1 MVDLEHA
8 RALLDDM
15 GLHTAAELLDAQA
28 EKSMHGQH
36 TYVQFLNEL
45 LTSEQQERKRKSEET
60 RLKLAKLPNRKT
72 LDEFD
77 FSFQPSID
85 KRQFDELQTLA
96 FAARSE
102 NVILLGPPRVLA
114 RHILP

>member
-36 TYVQFLNEL
+36 AMRAKKNVEPSKKTVQH
-45 LTSEQQERKRKSEET
+45 
-60 RLKLAKLPNRKT
+60 
-72 LDEFD
+72 
-77 FSFQPSID
+77 FSG
-85 KRQFDELQTLA
+85 LQNL
-96 FAARSE
+96 F
-102 NVILLGPPRVLA
+102 
-114 RHILP
+114 RHFSK

>member
-36 TYVQFLNEL
+36 AMRAKKNV
-45 LTSEQQERKRKSEET
+45 ERDHP
-60 RLKLAKLPNRKT
+60 KLCVNLRCGV
-72 LDEFD
+72 E
-77 FSFQPSID
+77 
-85 KRQFDELQTLA
+85 
-96 FAARSE
+96 
-102 NVILLGPPRVLA
+102 
-114 RHILP
+114 